1 MYYSPS
7 LALISKLSFL
17 QLTFRNY
24 LCLSHSPS
32 LCLSDCWQH
41 KLFFSIVY
49 GQINLRYPKIFH
61 YSLPPCLY
69 LHSSSI
75 CHNISVH
82 LNLIPTLYL
91 CLHLANLNL
100 LAFHL
105 LVKAPTLNICVLHSC
120 SNSHSCVEDKLYQL
134 PSLPQSENQRI
145 MTILNYF
152 SVQHNQ
158 FQSTCYF
165 LFYPYEPSF
174 LEHFQFILPYLLVQ
188 HYPCCLNGIL
198 TLTLILT
205 FILILIHYFNSL
217 ILDYQ

>member
-1 MYYSPS
+1 MVKFYEPQSGSLYYSPS

-41 KLFFSIVY
+41 KLFFRIVY
-49 GQINLRYPKIFH
+49 GLLNLRNPQSLH
-61 YSLPPCLY
+61 HSLPPCFY

-75 CHNISVH
+75 GHNISVH
-82 LNLIPTLYL
+82 LTLIPTLYL

-100 LAFHL
+100 LAIHL
-105 LVKAPTLNICVLHSC
+105 YVSPFVENEVVQLPTLQPDTSRLITNLR
-120 SNSHSCVEDKLYQL
+120 NLQM
-134 PSLPQSENQRI
+134 SE
-145 MTILNYF
+145 
-152 SVQHNQ
+152 NQ

-174 LEHFQFILPYLLVQ
+174 LEHFQFILP
-188 HYPCCLNGIL
+188 
-198 TLTLILT
+198 
-205 FILILIHYFNSL
+205 
-217 ILDYQ
+217 